1 MNVNVS
7 AYEKAVKICH
17 LEPSI
22 LCFRAFL
29 KNYVMLVST
38 KNEYPPSSKCATS
51 IKFSL

>member
-29 KNYVMLVST
+29 KNYVNACL
-38 KNEYPPSSKCATS
+38 N
-51 IKFSL
+51 